1 MKSGFGKG
9 LVFGL
14 PGTAL
19 LWLVIAAIVCTLTGC
34 AQKREIVSVP
44 TPVACVK
51 AATIPAEPE
60 RVASKLN
67 GDARHDLPIV
77 AVSALDLRDYAGKL
91 RALLVGCQ

>member
-1 MKSGFGKG
+1 MLRYSLAF
-9 LVFGL
+9 VIV
-14 PGTAL
+14 AL
-19 LWLVIAAIVCTLTGC
+19 AGC
-34 AQKREIVSVP
+34 APRREIVSVP

-51 AATIPAEPE
+51 AETIPAEPE

-77 AVSALDLRDYAGKL
+77 AVSALDLRDYGGKL